1 MIEFWELFVA
11 RLAEIGG
18 AEADA
23 AMAAVLEALTRI
35 DPRLNCFVGNHDEGH
50 DVIFTIEGH
59 YELGPL
65 LDELLRIAPAMPT
78 WRLIPLVD
86 SSLLSGERNAALFP
100 DDETGN
106 LLMSMAAHGDL
117 LWRERP
123 VDFVVSFPT
132 QEAAAKF
139 GIGLGDGLL
148 VESQVQITRPMALV
162 HADLIAAEAELG
174 VLAAP
179 SGGTVDGWSCFQV
192 SAAPTK

>member
-1 MIEFWELFVA
+1 LIEFWELFVA

-18 AEADA
+18 ADADA
-23 AMAAVLEALTRI
+23 AMEAVLAALRLV
-35 DPRLNCFVGNHDEGH
+35 DPRLTCFVGNHDEGH
-50 DVIFTIEGH
+50 DVIFSIEGH
-59 YELGPL
+59 YDLGPL

-86 SSLLSGERNAALFP
+86 SSLLFGERNAVLFP

-123 VDFVVSFPT
+123 VDFVVTFPT

-139 GIGLGDGLL
+139 GIGLADGLL
-148 VESQVQITRPMALV
+148 VDAQVQITRPMVLV
-162 HADLIAAEAELG
+162 HAALTEAEAELG
-174 VLAAP
+174 ALAATH
-179 SGGTVDGWSCFQV
+179 GGTVDGWSCYQV
-192 SAAPTK
+192 SASAK

>member
-1 MIEFWELFVA
+1 MIAFWELFVA

-18 AEADA
+18 ADADA
-23 AMAAVLEALTRI
+23 AMEAVLAALKLV
-35 DPRLNCFVGNHDEGH
+35 DPRLTCFVGNHDEGH
-50 DVIFTIEGH
+50 DVIFSIEGH
-59 YELGPL
+59 YDLGPL

-86 SSLLSGERNAALFP
+86 SSLLFGERNAVLFP

-123 VDFVVSFPT
+123 VDFVVTFPT

-139 GIGLGDGLL
+139 GIGLADGLL
-148 VESQVQITRPMALV
+148 VDAQVQITRPMMLV
-162 HADLIAAEAELG
+162 HAALTEAEAELG
-174 VLAAP
+174 ALAATH
-179 SGGTVDGWSCFQV
+179 GGTVDGWSCYQV
-192 SAAPTK
+192 SASAK